1 LWPSAPC
8 DHGSDLIPSFK
19 GHIEAGN
26 RFYYLPELAGLQQC
40 PVLYLAQS
48 REVLI
53 KGLFVLTGA
62 GVKDTREWVPSAT
75 TALQLVR
82 SYMKLRRPSV
92 RIEDE
97 RGNSI
102 SFLQLKDMAE
112 LEDGR
117 KMPYGP
123 QGGKAN

>member
-1 LWPSAPC
+1 MLML
-8 DHGSDLIPSFK
+8 GTTT
-19 GHIEAGN
+19 
-26 RFYYLPELAGLQQC
+26 
-40 PVLYLAQS
+40 
-48 REVLI
+48 EVVI

-112 LEDGR
+112 LENGR
-117 KMPYGP
+117 KIPRGP
-123 QGGKAN
+123 KGEKPPPT

>member
-1 LWPSAPC
+1 MLC
-8 DHGSDLIPSFK
+8 
-19 GHIEAGN
+19 
-26 RFYYLPELAGLQQC
+26 
-40 PVLYLAQS
+40 LAQT
-48 REVLI
+48 EEGLI

-97 RGNSI
+97 HGNLI
-102 SFLQLKDMAE
+102 SFLQLKGMAE
-112 LEDGR
+112 LENGR
-117 KMPYGP
+117 KIPRGP
-123 QGGKAN
+123 KGEKAN